1 MPTNT
6 VIWLWVGNRPAI
18 DPAPASNVTQTQLNG
33 AGMPGYSVTGRQ
45 EIAPVSVTGT
55 RTAVAGQPERVFT
68 APFNASGGFV
78 SQFSFES
85 PTTPGPVTG
94 QTIQAAF
101 RADVRITQPDGT
113 VNTQVATIL
122 QMSNGDLFLRPNPN
136 FLSGWDGIAPVQAI
150 TFTAVQ
156 PFPNNTVFNSI
167 ITFNP
172 SIFDLPI
179 VCFAAD
185 TLIAT
190 PEGPRRVQA
199 LRPGDRVLTADHG
212 VQTIRWV
219 GQRRLSA
226 ADLAARP
233 EFRPVQIAPGALGGG
248 VPERRLV
255 VSPQHRVLVRSR
267 IVARM
272 TGTEEALIPAM
283 ALLGLPGI
291 ARADAGQGVTYVHF
305 LCDRHEVVFA
315 EGAPSET
322 LLPGPMALRALGS
335 AQAEL
340 LALFPELAA
349 GPAPQ
354 PARDLLA
361 GRVGC
366 HLAMRHARNRKPLLA
381 A

>member
-18 DPAPASNVTQTQLNG
+18 DPTPASNVTQTQLNA

-55 RTAVAGQPERVFT
+55 RTAVAGQPEQVFT
-68 APFNASGGFV
+68 APFNAPGGFV
-78 SQFSFES
+78 SQFSFDS
-85 PTTPGPVTG
+85 PTTAGPVTG
-94 QTIQAAF
+94 QTIQTAF
-101 RADVRITQPDGT
+101 RADVRITEPDGT
-113 VNTQVATIL
+113 ISTQVATIL

-136 FLSGWDGIAPVQAI
+136 FLSGWDGIEAVQTI

-179 VCFAAD
+179 VCFAAG
-185 TLIAT
+185 TRIAT
-190 PEGPRRVQA
+190 LEGPRLVET
-199 LRPGDRVLTADHG
+199 LRPGDRVLTADHAA
-212 VQTIRWV
+212 QAIRWV
-219 GQRRLSA
+219 GLRRLSA
-226 ADLAARP
+226 ADLAANP
-233 EFRPVQIAPGALGGG
+233 DFSPVRIAPGALGNGL
-248 VPERRLV
+248 PERELV
-255 VSPQHRVLVRSR
+255 VSPQHRVLVRSA

-272 TGTEEALIPAM
+272 TGTQEALIPAV

-322 LLPGPMALRALGS
+322 LLPGPMALRALGP
-335 AQAEL
+335 AQAEV
-340 LALFPELAA
+340 LALFPELATGA
-349 GPAPQ
+349 APQ
-354 PARDLLA
+354 PARALLA
-361 GRVGC
+361 GRVGR
-366 HLAMRHARNRKPLLA
+366 HLAARHERNRKPLLA